1 MINLKHKTAF
11 NYHETNGGV
20 TLALKIGL
28 DYARLHDAKTKDV
41 FVKRLNGYGCH
52 RKNPIEISD
61 VPLPSSTPLATIQH
75 FSGEFKA
82 TVRDDIK

>member
-41 FVKRLNGYGCH
+41 FVKRLNG
-52 RKNPIEISD
+52 S
-61 VPLPSSTPLATIQH
+61 A
-75 FSGEFKA
+75 A
-82 TVRDDIK
+82 TVKTPSRSPMCLCRLAHL